1 MNHTL
6 IKNFLYAKDPYSKY
20 HLLTNKREST
30 AIKYLNAFKA
40 FIKYSNYMDDI
51 YKNIEE
57 YNPNEKLVFITKS
70 YFADPIDST
79 LG

>member
-6 IKNFLYAKDPYSKY
+6 IKKFLYAKDPYAKN

-40 FIKYSNYMDDI
+40 FIKYSNQIIWMI
-51 YKNIEE
+51 FIKILKNIIQMKNLFLSE
-57 YNPNEKLVFITKS
+57 NLILLTQ
-70 YFADPIDST
+70 
-79 LG
+79 

>member
-6 IKNFLYAKDPYSKY
+6 IKKFLYAKDPYAKY

-40 FIKYSNYMDDI
+40 FIKYSNQIIWMI
-51 YKNIEE
+51 FIKILKNIIQMKNLFLSE
-57 YNPNEKLVFITKS
+57 NLILLTQ
-70 YFADPIDST
+70 
-79 LG
+79 